1 MCATSCRAP
10 KKLPFSTAV
19 RRMIKFLFK
28 IARLVLMAFIFLA
41 VAAIFFPQKILCVD
55 SGPVKADVIVIL
67 GGGWHDRP
75 ERAAELF
82 KKRAAPR
89 IIVSGAG
96 DCEINRRALI
106 EAGVPAGVIEL
117 ENQSHTTEENARFTI
132 KLLREQ
138 KLNRVIIVTSW
149 YHSRRAL
156 GTFQHFAP
164 EIKFYSRPSYFALA
178 RKDWPRNFI
187 KRIYLEYVKLP
198 GYWIRYGVRPF

>member
-1 MCATSCRAP
+1 
-10 KKLPFSTAV
+10 
-19 RRMIKFLFK
+19 MIKFLFK